1 MSGDMTNEE
10 MEESILGFIDK
21 LENPEGQSDM
31 DIEEA
36 FEYVEA
42 TLNYKYVNYDY
53 SKCAST
59 VEFTSSIT
67 ISPDQNNMMTMGAI
81 SVAYD
86 SILADWQQHY
96 YSVEDNIKTPI
107 VFDITDI
114 SSTEIKYTMVVGYG
128 YLDLSLW
135 DKSFQPAASTF
146 FKTAASQYTYQL
158 YAQLNNNLIQLNPSG
173 TRTYSWPVVPTYYI
187 QPTSYPSNPSTA
199 TVNPEPLPPLGNGYT
214 DYKLFKSDFGASN
227 YHLYL
232 NTTEY
237 NYHRD
242 MLSVIYLDILANNL
256 NANFV
261 ILAQVE
267 ATGLNPNYYHPRHNM
282 KIKLGHRYFTLINA
296 EQL

>member
-1 MSGDMTNEE
+1 MSQDMTNEE

-36 FEYVEA
+36 FDYVEA

-53 SKCAST
+53 SKCANT
-59 VEFTSSIT
+59 VEFTSSIN

-96 YSVEDNIKTPI
+96 YSIEDNNKTPI

-114 SSTEIKYTMVVGYG
+114 SSTEIKYTMIVGYG
-128 YLDLSLW
+128 YLDLSKW
-135 DKSFQPAASTF
+135 GESFMPAASTY

-158 YAQLNNNLIQLNPSG
+158 YAHLNNNLIQWNPSG

-187 QPTSYPSNPSTA
+187 QPSSYPSNPSTSS
-199 TVNPEPLPPLGNGYT
+199 VNPEPLPPLGNGYT
-214 DYKLFKSDFGASN
+214 DYKLFKSDFGGPN

-242 MLSVIYLDILANNL
+242 MLSVIYLDLLANNQ

-267 ATGLNPNYYHPRHNM
+267 AYGINPYNYHVKHIM
-282 KIKLGHRYFTLINA
+282 KILLGHRYWTTIPVSTL
-296 EQL
+296 